1 VTHPALDETRAILGE
16 LISFPTVSSADN
28 LALISSAAERLS
40 DCGARI
46 SFTRSEDGARANLFA
61 TIGPE
66 RDGGI
71 VLSGHTDVVPAEEPD
86 WLSDPFAMTDRDGAL
101 YGRGAC
107 DMKGF
112 VAATL
117 AMAPRFAER
126 PLARPVH
133 FAFTYDEEIGCL
145 GARQLIES
153 LRANGPRP
161 SVAIIGEPT
170 EMRII
175 EGHKGCHEYTTAF
188 FGREGHS
195 AYPDSGVSAV
205 EYAVRFAGRLLGLRT
220 ALNDR
225 TPADSRF
232 DPPGTT
238 LHIGRIAGGAAHNVI
253 AGHCAVDWEM
263 RPISGDDAAFVRD
276 EVRRICESELLP
288 AMRAIHT
295 DARIETTTLGEVAG
309 LTPSARSEARTLV
322 EALTGARDSDVV
334 CFGTEAGLFQALGL
348 SAVVCGPG
356 SIAQAHKP
364 NEFVALS
371 QLDACLAML
380 DGLRQRLAEA

>member
-1 VTHPALDETRAILGE
+1 MHPELDETRAILGR
-16 LISFPTVSSADN
+16 LIGFPTVSSGGN
-28 LALISSAAERLS
+28 LELISYAAERLS

-46 SFTRSEDGARANLFA
+46 SFSRSEDGDRANLFA
-61 TIGPE
+61 TLGPDA
-66 RDGGI
+66 DGGI
-71 VLSGHTDVVPAEEPD
+71 VLSGHTDVVPAEEAG

-101 YGRGAC
+101 YGRGSC

-112 VAATL
+112 IAATL

-126 PLARPVH
+126 PLTRPIH

-145 GARQLIES
+145 GARQLVDTLE
-153 LRANGPRP
+153 ADGPRP

-175 EGHKGCHEYTTAF
+175 EGHKGCHEYTTEF
-188 FGREGHS
+188 FGREGHG
-195 AYPDSGVSAV
+195 AYPDAGVSAV
-205 EYAVRFAGRLLGLRT
+205 EYAVRFAGHLLGLRDALT
-220 ALNDR
+220 AR
-225 TPADSRF
+225 APADSRF

-238 LHIGRIAGGAAHNVI
+238 LQIGRIAGGVAHNVI

-263 RPISGDDAAFVRD
+263 RPVSEADADYVRNA
-276 EVRRICESELLP
+276 VTRFCEGELLP
-288 AMRAIHT
+288 AMRAIHP
-295 DARIETTTLGEVAG
+295 DARIATTTLGEVAG
-309 LTPSARSEARTLV
+309 LTPCAESEARALV
-322 EALTGARDSDVV
+322 AALTGARETDVV
-334 CFGTEAGLFQALGL
+334 CFGTEAGLFQSLGL

-371 QLDACLAML
+371 QLDACLGML
-380 DGLRQRLAEA
+380 EGLRAGMARP